1 VSASGDPAVRI
12 LMQTGVLKA
21 FIQIVSDK
29 KTVENVSGFRS
40 QIISQCSE

>member
-21 FIQIVSDK
+21 FIQIVLDK
-29 KTVENVSGFRS
+29 KTCGKCFWF
-40 QIISQCSE
+40 QISNY